1 MTEEPIEDSE
11 TVSDTPASFE
21 PNDGETTV
29 RPTAT
34 IVHRNGSTTV
44 TDFVK
49 IEEYDAITGAV
60 QVWYDMGE
68 SDWDVFYDATIV
80 EVSL

>member
-21 PNDGETTV
+21 PNDGETTI

-49 IEEYDAITGAV
+49 IEEDDLIDHSV
-60 QVWYDMGE
+60 KVWYDIGE
-68 SDWDVFYDATIV
+68 NDWDVFYEATIV